1 MTESTSRVIIERIE
15 PRTWAMRVRD
25 ARTDQVHEL
34 ELRGGGPWKIDLDSK
49 VAVAD
54 EGGKPRPQ
62 VAAPP
67 DDAITLR
74 VERDDRPGIVRVGAV
89 GRGAKAWAGVQ
100 GTLLGSRWS
109 HDEMGAPVVL
119 LADRPTLLEEIGAAL
134 PEVTIDPSKY
144 LAGTTA
150 DKPEHDVQLH
160 AERSSDGAFVHIT
173 ASGPNALDWV
183 KQHPT
188 LLGKRWR
195 IKDSGPQMMVKF
207 TEDLLAQVERET
219 GMSISVSNWDQSAAS
234 TAPAT
239 TAPPVDSKDR
249 RGTRSKSD
257 RAPARE
263 RDEAARSEP
272 EPTPETKPS
281 RRKKPRPEPGPGPG
295 GLTWE
300 PVNEGGSEGLAA
312 RWGEGHFKL
321 LHVGGDKYGLF
332 YEHDGG
338 SFETLGC
345 GSLDEGKHAAGE
357 RIAGTRAA
365 APLDTRAAQLACAP
379 GRKVGIPANDEIT
392 LHVRRS
398 AEDGAAVIIHA
409 TGDRV
414 HEWVFA
420 HQTLMGRA
428 WGRRDDN
435 IPEVTIHD
443 SPTLITDLRKEFPG
457 VNLDTSDF
465 KKLRRT
471 AKPET
476 EREEP
481 AAEAAPAPAASE
493 PAETETPAP
502 QPSPAEPD
510 AEANQDAELLR
521 SIKGQLAD
529 MLDEED

>member
-15 PRTWAMRVRD
+15 PRTWALRVRD

-49 VAVAD
+49 IAVAD

-74 VERDDRPGIVRVGAV
+74 VERDDRPGVIRVAAV
-89 GRGAKAWAGVQ
+89 GRGAKAWASAQ

-109 HDEMGAPVVL
+109 HDAMGAPVVL
-119 LADRPTLLEEIGAAL
+119 LADRPSLLEELGAAL

-144 LAGTTA
+144 LPGTTA
-150 DKPEHDVQLH
+150 DKPEHDVRLH

-173 ASGPNALDWV
+173 ASGSNALEWV

-195 IKDSGPQMMVKF
+195 IKDSGPQMMVKY

-219 GMSISVSNWDQSAAS
+219 GMSISVSNWDQSAAP
-234 TAPAT
+234 APSAN
-239 TAPPVDSKDR
+239 AAPVDAKER
-249 RGTRSKSD
+249 HGRSKPVREQGEPKNSKPK
-257 RAPARE
+257 AP
-263 RDEAARSEP
+263 EP
-272 EPTPETKPS
+272 EPETKPS

-295 GLTWE
+295 GLAWE
-300 PVNEGGSEGLAA
+300 PVNESGSEGLAA

-365 APLDTRAAQLACAP
+365 APLDAHAAQLACAP

-398 AEDGAAVIIHA
+398 PEDSATVIIHA

-420 HQTLMGRA
+420 HQTVMGRA

-457 VNLDTSDF
+457 VNVDTSDF

-471 AKPET
+471 PKP

-481 AAEAAPAPAASE
+481 AAEAAPAQAASE